1 MQGRMKWRNCR
12 MALLCYVTG
21 KVGRILIQNENCV
34 YGYQAACTQPKQPNE
49 FGSFGGQSTVPPL
62 HSSLQ
67 QCIDTPLGLGSYL
80 QINFFKSVIKLPE
93 KLKIN
98 LFFLKETIRW
108 MARQAIFFIKEN
120 RYSPKTNFVFD
131 EWKLYLEQLN
141 TEISHEQKKREMT

>member
-1 MQGRMKWRNCR
+1 MQTSQVISTRCVNAFNSFDIAIFSYVSKEIDVDSNFNRCGQGRMKWRNCR

-98 LFFLKETIRW
+98 LFFLKETIR
-108 MARQAIFFIKEN
+108 
-120 RYSPKTNFVFD
+120 
-131 EWKLYLEQLN
+131 
-141 TEISHEQKKREMT
+141 